1 MDEES
6 AWKEVW
12 RTTGSHLLVVL
23 CHSQR
28 FMGLLG
34 PKDIDPGLTAEFS
47 RLCDHKINH
56 PKNTLG
62 AEGGDRI

>member
-1 MDEES
+1 MEEGS
-6 AWKEVW
+6 AWMGVL
-12 RTTGSHLLVVL
+12 RPTGSHPLVVL

-28 FMGLLG
+28 FTGPLG
-34 PKDIDPGLTAEFS
+34 PKDRDPGLTAEFS